1 MNYRTTLL
9 TALGVAAFVATPS
22 LAANSHDQM
31 DHSKMDHSEMDMAG
45 MCDMPMGEGVIN
57 SLDVKKSTV
66 NLTHKP
72 IEAIGWPEMSMDF
85 TVLKPVDLSAF
96 GESENVHFL
105 LKQEKDK
112 SYAITAMCSLDVD
125 DGAHEAC
132 MAQMSKV
139 AMTAAA
145 AKEAS
150 CAVDDMS
157 KMDHSGHH

>member
-1 MNYRTTLL
+1 MMKALSAATFVV
-9 TALGVAAFVATPS
+9 TAFYAAPTFAAQDHGGMDHDAMKHGEATV
-22 LAANSHDQM
+22 QM
-31 DHSKMDHSEMDMAG
+31 DKCSQ
-45 MCDMPMGEGVIN
+45 PMGEGVIN
-57 SLDVKKSTV
+57 ALDVKKSTV

-72 IEAIGWPEMSMDF
+72 IEAIGWPEMTMDF
-85 TVLKPVDLSAF
+85 AVLKPVDLSAF

-145 AKEAS
+145 EKDAS